1 MQMYKGL
8 PIITNKISQQ
18 EQRGIPHHLL
28 DNIGLEEETWVVG
41 RFKREASRIIRE
53 IRSRGKLPIVVGG
66 THYYINGLLF
76 DNGVLDDSS
85 VKKDDDGVESDG
97 VGKPDE
103 DGRSRFPILNASTEE
118 IFKKL
123 REVDPVMADRWHPN
137 DRRKISRSLEIYLTT
152 GRRASDI
159 YDEQKRQKEILE
171 SSSSSPAS
179 SPQQEIGQPLLFWVY
194 SSPGPL
200 NDRLNSR
207 IDKML
212 NHGLMTEVNQM
223 HTYLQSR
230 LSSGVTI
237 DQSKGIWQSIGF
249 KEFEPYLSASSAA
262 DQATDTTELETL
274 KTAGLERMKI
284 STRQYAKYQVRW
296 ITHKTLPAV
305 KSAGLLPNL
314 FLLDSTDVG
323 HYQDN
328 VVEKG
333 VDITRRF
340 LAGETLPEPMSVSQ
354 TAAEVLSEK
363 MEDSAKPKKL
373 CQRTCELCKTTTVTE
388 EAWEKHVKGR
398 GHRRALRNK
407 ARRALVEGRREL
419 GVMVVGGDGEG
430 EGNAESEDDSFT
442 WGIGGLDLD
451 ERI

>member
-1 MQMYKGL
+1 MYKGL

-41 RFKREASRIIRE
+41 RFKREASRIIRD

-76 DNGVLDDSS
+76 DNGVIDEAS
-85 VKKDDDGVESDG
+85 VKKDDVGSKQDED
-97 VGKPDE
+97 GKPDE
-103 DGRSRFPILNASTEE
+103 DGKSRFPVLNASTEE
-118 IFKKL
+118 ILKEL
-123 REVDPVMADRWHPN
+123 RKVDPVMADRWHPN

-159 YDEQKRQKEILE
+159 YEEQKLQKEE
-171 SSSSSPAS
+171 SYPSSLSCS
-179 SPQQEIGQPLLFWVY
+179 QQEIGQPLLFWVY

-212 NHGLMTEVNQM
+212 NQGLMTEVSQM

-230 LSSGVTI
+230 ISSGITV

-249 KEFEPYLSASSAA
+249 KEFEPYLSASPSS
-262 DQATDTTELETL
+262 DQTSHTKELEAL

-305 KSAGLLPNL
+305 KSADVLSNL
-314 FLLDSTDVG
+314 FLLDSTNVSQ
-323 HYQDN
+323 YRDN

-333 VDITRRF
+333 IDITHRF
-340 LAGETLPEPMSVSQ
+340 LTGLSLPEPMSISK
-354 TAAEVLSEK
+354 TASDVLSKK

-388 EAWEKHVKGR
+388 EAWEKHIKGR
-398 GHRRALRNK
+398 GHRRALKNK

-419 GVMVVGGDGEG
+419 GLTVAEADGDGEG
-430 EGNAESEDDSFT
+430 ESEDL
-442 WGIGGLDLD
+442 GLDFALLD
-451 ERI
+451 LGEEGK